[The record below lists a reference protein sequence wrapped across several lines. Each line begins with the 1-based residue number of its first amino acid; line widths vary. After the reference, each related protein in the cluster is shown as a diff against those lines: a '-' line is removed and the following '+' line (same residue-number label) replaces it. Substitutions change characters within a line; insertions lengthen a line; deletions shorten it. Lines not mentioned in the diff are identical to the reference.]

1 MNYYAFHLG
10 DYAAH
15 TSHLDPL
22 EDIAYRRLIDLHM
35 LLERAL
41 PLDVDELA
49 RKIRM
54 RDHAATVRDVLNE
67 FFIRTDDGWTNDRC
81 MKEIAKYQSNKDAA
95 KRAGQ
100 ASAERRT
107 QKKATPVE
115 RPLNDR
121 STQHGE
127 HVEPTK
133 NHKPRTNNQEPEQRE
148 ANARGLRIPVDFPG
162 PSELDWCE
170 SERPDLSAGAVALQF
185 RDYHLAH
192 GTAMKSW
199 PAAWRTWVRKERLH
213 AAARALPAQT
223 ALDRQ
228 AEVIARITGTANRI
242 VDIGGEI
249 ERPKLAASRN

>member
-1 MNYYAFHLG
+1 LNYYAFHLG

-35 LLERAL
+35 LLERPL

-115 RPLNDR
+115 RPLNDC
-121 STQHGE
+121 STQHSE

-162 PSELDWCE
+162 PTELDWCE
-170 SERPDLSAGAVALQF
+170 SERPDLSAGTVALQF

-213 AAARALPAQT
+213 AAARASPALT